1 MLTSG
6 SQCETLS
13 QEHIKHITTSITCCV
28 ILRDT
33 WKKDCYHS
41 NTCFRNSV
49 QLSSALYCISLKVK
63 KKNAKLEFKHV
74 MPVCHWCKRGIHNT
88 QISSILIVSYSVRL
102 KFCAVACAYHLMA
115 KILSIML
122 VSHWGAWTACVQIVV
137 DHLLKWSYDYFEMRS
152 IVDLVVSDCFHAVH
166 FSVNCFLCDHFG
178 AGFFRL

>member
-13 QEHIKHITTSITCCV
+13 QEHSQAHNNVYYMLCNPEP
-28 ILRDT
+28 DT
-33 WKKDCYHS
+33 WKKDCYHP

-74 MPVCHWCKRGIHNT
+74 MPVCHWCKRGIHNA

-115 KILSIML
+115 KILSML
-122 VSHWGAWTACVQIVV
+122 VSH
-137 DHLLKWSYDYFEMRS
+137 
-152 IVDLVVSDCFHAVH
+152 
-166 FSVNCFLCDHFG
+166 
-178 AGFFRL
+178 